1 MTKQEMIKAY
11 QKSLKRIEEDQARFE
26 ELGENFLVGQYN
38 IYIKLLRMFIKD
50 LERLDQPKVASISND
65 LRNSLHTWCL
75 R

>member
-11 QKSLKRIEEDQARFE
+11 QKSLTKIEEDQARFE
-26 ELGENFLVGQYN
+26 ELGEDFLVGQYN

-50 LERLDQPKVASISND
+50 LEKLDQPKVASMNND
-65 LRNSLHTWCL
+65 LRNSFYTWQT

>member
-50 LERLDQPKVASISND
+50 LEKLD
-65 LRNSLHTWCL
+65 
-75 R
+75 